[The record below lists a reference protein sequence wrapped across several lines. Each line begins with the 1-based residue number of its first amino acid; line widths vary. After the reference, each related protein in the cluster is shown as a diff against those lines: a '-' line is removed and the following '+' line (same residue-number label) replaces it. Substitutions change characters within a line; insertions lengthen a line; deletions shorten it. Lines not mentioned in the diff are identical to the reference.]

1 MLQKKVS
8 NMNTS
13 LYLVIFFLVSC
24 AKVSTLGLRQH
35 NYSQKPSQII
45 WLQIPG
51 LNDEHIAMLK
61 FSQRDNSR
69 LIALEDFQCSGKMWN
84 FNLYKLRPAPELGL
98 LSQMTG
104 SKNITT
110 ACGNLP
116 ERPFWDYFHQDGYRV
131 GVFEMG
137 ASSDQSIWKSR
148 SCAQASAQ
156 WSQNLILWLT
166 QKKLVAPDEE
176 SFFHYQENK
185 QFKMGSVYYDRAC
198 QQGQVCHTSL
208 FDNATSL
215 WQKFKSER
223 GGSVFV
229 IRDFSYFNALEK
241 KDINL
246 AREKLAEIEKT
257 LSYFM
262 YGDQVAEDSLI
273 VLTSTHVKNFE
284 FPRAG
289 RDWEGFEKRG
299 QHVIFRRSSLTSLA
313 LAKGPRAENFC
324 GIFNESEVLGRMLFT
339 PEDKNLPK
347 ALLESL

>member
-1 MLQKKVS
+1 MFLKKLS
-8 NMNTS
+8 SMNIC
-13 LYLVIFFLVSC
+13 LYLVIISLLSC

-51 LNDEHIAMLK
+51 LSDEHIAMLK
-61 FSQRDNSR
+61 YAQRDNSR

-84 FNLYKLRPAPELGL
+84 YNLYQLRPEPELGL

-104 SKNITT
+104 SKNITST
-110 ACGNLP
+110 CGNLP

-131 GVFEMG
+131 GVFESG
-137 ASSDQSIWKSR
+137 ALKDQSLWQSR
-148 SCAQASAQ
+148 SCAQASSQ
-156 WSQNLILWLT
+156 WSQNLTLWLT
-166 QKKLVAPDEE
+166 TKSPGTQDEP
-176 SFFHYQENK
+176 FFHYQEKAQYNP
-185 QFKMGSVYYDRAC
+185 GVVYYDRAC

-208 FDNATSL
+208 FDNATAL
-215 WQKFKSER
+215 WQRFKGER

-229 IRDFSYFNALEK
+229 VRDFSYFNALEK

-262 YGDQVAEDSLI
+262 YGDQVAKDSLI

-289 RDWEGFEKRG
+289 REWEGFEKRG
-299 QHVIFRRSSLTSLA
+299 QHVIFRHSSLTSLA

-324 GIFNESEVLGRMLFT
+324 GIFDESEVLGRMLFT